1 MGEKRR
7 SHFVNL
13 FLIFFL
19 KFNEILITDIH
30 NEKIVKVFALLI
42 VFLMFFSITLSSDAF
57 GHGLGG
63 EVLPPITID
72 NQEASLSISVSPSIH
87 DPENPEKIISL
98 RLFDSNTDAIIE
110 HVTFE
115 LELKNNGKQILKEIF
130 HDEFGNLNIKV
141 ISENSEEITINGIK
155 EPILGGWMKDGP
167 DQFVLQGPIFM
178 SGGLYEF
185 NVKILSI
192 HSDSNVLTDEIKLQG
207 AISIAETNSF
217 SVFDSQNKE
226 QTVQII
232 SYFDS
237 LENFSFESNEII
249 FSMPFDWNQDLEQLS
264 VVHQELRIPNTF
276 GDFLTTTYEST
287 VNNISLPAESI
298 TIDDYSFEDRT
309 IHVVLNQEL
318 LKQIRDDASKI
329 SNTQMNFQLKPSDK
343 VKFPLEFATP
353 DLRYKVFLSWEPE
366 IIHTGEEITFF
377 VSLEEIFSDQ
387 TKKLVEYDLSLVQN
401 NSEIFSKHLIG
412 NVNSEKPNSHKI
424 KFEYNQAGTANFVL
438 SNIGENS
445 LSKGNFILVINQND
459 NPQSNKIP
467 AWIKN
472 NAGWWAD
479 GSIDDDSFI
488 QGIQFLIKED
498 VLKIPQ
504 TTQGSSSTN
513 EIPAWIKNNAGWWA
527 DGSIDDDS
535 FIQGT
540 QFLIKQGIL
549 QIEN

>member
-1 MGEKRR
+1 
-7 SHFVNL
+7 
-13 FLIFFL
+13 LIF
-19 KFNEILITDIH
+19 
-30 NEKIVKVFALLI
+30 V
-42 VFLMFFSITLSSDAF
+42 FFSFTLTPDVF

-63 EVLPPITID
+63 EVLPPITIED
-72 NQEASLSISVSPSIH
+72 KETSLSISVSPSVY
-87 DPENPEKIISL
+87 DPEKPEKYISL

-130 HDEFGNLNIKV
+130 HDELGNLNIKV
-141 ISENSEEITINGIK
+141 ISKNSDKISINGIK
-155 EPILGGWMKDGP
+155 EPILGGWMKDGSE
-167 DQFVLQGPIFM
+167 QFVLREPIFM

-192 HSDSNVLTDEIKLQG
+192 DSDSNVLTDEIKLQG
-207 AISIAETNSF
+207 AISIAQINSF
-217 SVFDSQNKE
+217 NVIDSQNKE
-226 QTVQII
+226 QTIQII
-232 SYFDS
+232 SYFDN
-237 LENFSFESNEII
+237 LENFSFDSDEII

-276 GDFLTTTYEST
+276 GDFLFTTYESS
-287 VNNISLPAESI
+287 VNNISLPVDSI

-309 IHVVLNQEL
+309 IHIVLNQEL
-318 LKQIRDDASKI
+318 LKQIRNDASKI
-329 SNTQMNFQLKPSDK
+329 SSNQMNFQLKPSDD

-387 TKKLVEYDLSLVQN
+387 IKKLVEYDLTIIQED
-401 NSEIFSKHLIG
+401 SEIFSKHLIG

-424 KFEYNQAGTANFVL
+424 QFDDAQAGTANFVL

-445 LSKGNFILVINQND
+445 LSKGNFIIVINQND
-459 NPQSNKIP
+459 DLQSNEIPTWIKNNAGWWADGSIDDDSFVQGIQFLIKENVLKIP
-467 AWIKN
+467 PTTQGSGSNEIPTWIKN

-488 QGIQFLIKED
+488 Q
-498 VLKIPQ
+498 V
-504 TTQGSSSTN
+504 
-513 EIPAWIKNNAGWWA
+513 
-527 DGSIDDDS
+527 
-535 FIQGT
+535 T

-549 QIEN
+549 QIQN